1 MPLLANNDVF
11 IDFDDV
17 STKYDSEGRLLSN
30 RQINFFSQSKC
41 VTENKNLLVVYHAS
55 KSDFTTFDPKY
66 VGSGGG
72 NIYGKGFYFCDN
84 SFGLDVYGE
93 YIKEFYLNLKNP
105 FRWETCEEDAD
116 YLYNLDM
123 FIDVLEQSSFN
134 ITDELKAALEEELLK
149 NNGGLDTIIEMT
161 CGVGFIQKYFINA
174 GYDGIMNLDIGDY
187 VAFDPK
193 QIKLCSNK
201 MPTEKADAAA

>member
-1 MPLLANNDVF
+1 MPLLANNELF
-11 IDFDDV
+11 TDFGDL
-17 STKYDSEGRLLSN
+17 SSKYDSEGRLLSN
-30 RQINFFSQSKC
+30 GQVTFFSQSKC
-41 VTENKNLLVVYHAS
+41 LNENKNLLVVYHAS
-55 KSDFTTFDPKY
+55 KSDFTAFDT
-66 VGSGGG
+66 GRIGLGGG
-72 NIYGKGFYFCDN
+72 NIYGKGFYFCED
-84 SFGLDVYGE
+84 SFGLDIYGK

-105 FRWETCEEDAD
+105 FRWEVCEEEAD

-123 FIDVLEQSSFN
+123 FVEVLEASNFN
-134 ITDELKAALEEELLK
+134 MTDELRASLEEELVE
-149 NNGGLDTIIEMT
+149 NGGGLDTIIEMT
-161 CGVGFIQKYFINA
+161 CGTGFVQKYFTNA